1 MPETSEE
8 LVQKLVEKFRSLLD
22 EALVVAIACD
32 HDLTE
37 PSQYKSAQTVLE
49 DLAQHV
55 TTEEASGFNPS
66 GISNIPEDVIGDDST
81 IETSSQQA
89 SHAHDTD
96 TTSASDQTTSTASTS
111 YSIPRLTSFDDD
123 SEDNKVLLLQ
133 GMFSELKAFD
143 IKHSL
148 KKANG
153 DVQTALDDLLN
164 IQYLKSTGQE
174 QKGIDGFFEPEED
187 VGKKKKKGNKKKGKK
202 ALGSETPSSSSG
214 ATSPSPDEMKE
225 LKRQDEIAYLAD
237 RLDLPFE
244 VVSEIYRNKRCSS
257 GAAAVEILHRY
268 MSQGI
273 ETHDRDG
280 KKYARELAQKYQN
293 VPEKFMSTIV
303 QVTGSISQESD
314 DIAALVS
321 RYFVK
326 NPWTQKL
333 EVSYQLTPLPEED
346 IEGFETVTRGKSKLA
361 RPVSGSTILTPG
373 SSEYAQAAERAS
385 QHNQAKRQA
394 VASAASLNRRGASN
408 PLYRQAAGYYSERAR
423 EQARYEMH
431 ATSTAADL
439 LVDKQ
444 STSTSIDLHG
454 VYVQD
459 GVRIA
464 RQRVQAWWAGL
475 GEFRSDKARQQPFT
489 VITGLGRHSA
499 GGVSQLR
506 QAVAAALL
514 QDGWK
519 MQVETG
525 RFLVKVMI
533 TNCIYF
539 APALANKRSEVVQMA
554 AKSQSAQASYGP
566 RDDPSAALLSP
577 SERDNTRDENSGV
590 FRLTFSPIL
599 LLRLMIVPV
608 IITDVVFICMPV
620 CSPGSAAAFAIG
632 GILLVFW
639 HASRVFRSIL
649 PGRRSNKFDLK
660 IGNFFCTIGTTSLV
674 ASRASRGTWSYLVSA
689 VDFSFGLVFIGPTF
703 LSFRTYNWDHDAEV
717 SGLSLTTVI
726 MQSIIAVLNLISL
739 FRKMKIVVYK
749 GEDDEEDHLYSISD
763 LDVFRDEVSEPRDSM
778 ASEV

>member
-22 EALVVAIACD
+22 EALVVAIASD

-37 PSQYKSAQTVLE
+37 ASQYKSAQTVLE

-55 TTEEASGFNPS
+55 TTEEATGFNPS
-66 GISNIPEDVIGDDST
+66 GISNMPEDVNGDEST
-81 IETSSQQA
+81 VETSSQQA
-89 SHAHDTD
+89 SRAHDTD
-96 TTSASDQTTSTASTS
+96 TTSASDQTASTANTT

-123 SEDNKVLLLQ
+123 SKENKVLLLQ
-133 GMFSELKAFD
+133 SMFSELKEFD

-164 IQYLKSTGQE
+164 IH
-174 QKGIDGFFEPEED
+174 
-187 VGKKKKKGNKKKGKK
+187 
-202 ALGSETPSSSSG
+202 SG
-214 ATSPSPDEMKE
+214 TASPSPDDQKE

-244 VVSEIYRNKRCSS
+244 VVSEIYYNKRCAS

-273 ETHDRDG
+273 ETHDKEG
-280 KKYARELAQKYQN
+280 KKYAQELAQKYQN

-303 QVTGSISQESD
+303 QVTDSISQESD

-321 RYFVK
+321 KHFVK

-333 EVSYQLTPLPEED
+333 EVSYQLTPLPVED
-346 IEGFETVTRGKSKLA
+346 IEGFETVTRGKSKLV
-361 RPVSGSTILTPG
+361 RPVSGSTSFPVG
-373 SSEYAQAAERAS
+373 SSAYAQAAERAS
-385 QHNQAKRQA
+385 QYNRAKREA
-394 VASAASLNRRGASN
+394 AASAASLNRRGASN

-431 ATSTAADL
+431 ATSTAANL

-454 VYVQD
+454 VNVQS
-459 GVRIA
+459 GVSIA
-464 RQRVQAWWAGL
+464 RERVQSWWAGL

-525 RFLVKVMI
+525 RFLIK
-533 TNCIYF
+533 
-539 APALANKRSEVVQMA
+539 
-554 AKSQSAQASYGP
+554 
-566 RDDPSAALLSP
+566 
-577 SERDNTRDENSGV
+577 
-590 FRLTFSPIL
+590 
-599 LLRLMIVPV
+599 
-608 IITDVVFICMPV
+608 
-620 CSPGSAAAFAIG
+620 
-632 GILLVFW
+632 
-639 HASRVFRSIL
+639 
-649 PGRRSNKFDLK
+649 GRR
-660 IGNFFCTIGTTSLV
+660 
-674 ASRASRGTWSYLVSA
+674 
-689 VDFSFGLVFIGPTF
+689 
-703 LSFRTYNWDHDAEV
+703 
-717 SGLSLTTVI
+717 
-726 MQSIIAVLNLISL
+726 
-739 FRKMKIVVYK
+739 
-749 GEDDEEDHLYSISD
+749 
-763 LDVFRDEVSEPRDSM
+763 
-778 ASEV
+778 

>member
-22 EALVVAIACD
+22 EALVVAIASD

-37 PSQYKSAQTVLE
+37 ASQYKSAQTVLE

-55 TTEEASGFNPS
+55 TTEEATGFNPS
-66 GISNIPEDVIGDDST
+66 GISNMPEDVNGDEST
-81 IETSSQQA
+81 VETSSQQA
-89 SHAHDTD
+89 SRAHDTD
-96 TTSASDQTTSTASTS
+96 TTSASDQTASTANTT

-123 SEDNKVLLLQ
+123 SEENKVLLLQ
-133 GMFSELKAFD
+133 SMFSELKEFD

-164 IQYLKSTGQE
+164 IH
-174 QKGIDGFFEPEED
+174 
-187 VGKKKKKGNKKKGKK
+187 
-202 ALGSETPSSSSG
+202 SG
-214 ATSPSPDEMKE
+214 TASPSPDDQKE

-244 VVSEIYRNKRCSS
+244 VVSEIYYNKRCAS

-273 ETHDRDG
+273 ETHDKEG
-280 KKYARELAQKYQN
+280 KKYAQELAQKYQN

-303 QVTGSISQESD
+303 QVTDSISQESD

-321 RYFVK
+321 KHFVK

-333 EVSYQLTPLPEED
+333 EVSYQLTPLPVED

-361 RPVSGSTILTPG
+361 RPVSGSTSFPVG
-373 SSEYAQAAERAS
+373 SSAYAQAAERAS
-385 QHNQAKRQA
+385 QYNRAKREA
-394 VASAASLNRRGASN
+394 AASAASLNRRGASN

-431 ATSTAADL
+431 ATSTAANL

-454 VYVQD
+454 VKVQS
-459 GVRIA
+459 GVSIA
-464 RQRVQAWWAGL
+464 RERVQSWWAGL

-525 RFLVKVMI
+525 RFLIK
-533 TNCIYF
+533 
-539 APALANKRSEVVQMA
+539 
-554 AKSQSAQASYGP
+554 
-566 RDDPSAALLSP
+566 
-577 SERDNTRDENSGV
+577 
-590 FRLTFSPIL
+590 
-599 LLRLMIVPV
+599 
-608 IITDVVFICMPV
+608 
-620 CSPGSAAAFAIG
+620 
-632 GILLVFW
+632 
-639 HASRVFRSIL
+639 
-649 PGRRSNKFDLK
+649 GRR
-660 IGNFFCTIGTTSLV
+660 
-674 ASRASRGTWSYLVSA
+674 
-689 VDFSFGLVFIGPTF
+689 
-703 LSFRTYNWDHDAEV
+703 
-717 SGLSLTTVI
+717 
-726 MQSIIAVLNLISL
+726 
-739 FRKMKIVVYK
+739 
-749 GEDDEEDHLYSISD
+749 
-763 LDVFRDEVSEPRDSM
+763 
-778 ASEV
+778 

>member
-22 EALVVAIACD
+22 EALVVAIASD

-37 PSQYKSAQTVLE
+37 ASQYKSAQTVLE

-55 TTEEASGFNPS
+55 TTEEATGFNPS
-66 GISNIPEDVIGDDST
+66 GISNMPEDVNGDEST
-81 IETSSQQA
+81 VETSSQQA
-89 SHAHDTD
+89 SRAHDTD
-96 TTSASDQTTSTASTS
+96 TTSASDQTASTANTT

-123 SEDNKVLLLQ
+123 SEENKVLLLQ
-133 GMFSELKAFD
+133 SMFSELKEFD

-164 IQYLKSTGQE
+164 IH
-174 QKGIDGFFEPEED
+174 
-187 VGKKKKKGNKKKGKK
+187 
-202 ALGSETPSSSSG
+202 SG
-214 ATSPSPDEMKE
+214 TASPSPDDQKE

-244 VVSEIYRNKRCSS
+244 VVSEIYYNKRCAS

-273 ETHDRDG
+273 ETHDKEG
-280 KKYARELAQKYQN
+280 KKYAQELAQKYQN

-303 QVTGSISQESD
+303 QVTDSISQESD

-321 RYFVK
+321 KHFVK

-333 EVSYQLTPLPEED
+333 EVSYQLTPLPVED

-361 RPVSGSTILTPG
+361 RPVSGSTSFPVG
-373 SSEYAQAAERAS
+373 SSAYAQAAERAS
-385 QHNQAKRQA
+385 QYNRAKREA
-394 VASAASLNRRGASN
+394 AASAASLNRRGASN

-431 ATSTAADL
+431 ATSTAANL

-454 VYVQD
+454 VNVQS
-459 GVRIA
+459 GVSIA
-464 RQRVQAWWAGL
+464 RERVQSWWAGL

-525 RFLVKVMI
+525 RFLIK
-533 TNCIYF
+533 
-539 APALANKRSEVVQMA
+539 
-554 AKSQSAQASYGP
+554 
-566 RDDPSAALLSP
+566 
-577 SERDNTRDENSGV
+577 
-590 FRLTFSPIL
+590 
-599 LLRLMIVPV
+599 
-608 IITDVVFICMPV
+608 
-620 CSPGSAAAFAIG
+620 
-632 GILLVFW
+632 
-639 HASRVFRSIL
+639 
-649 PGRRSNKFDLK
+649 GRR
-660 IGNFFCTIGTTSLV
+660 
-674 ASRASRGTWSYLVSA
+674 
-689 VDFSFGLVFIGPTF
+689 
-703 LSFRTYNWDHDAEV
+703 
-717 SGLSLTTVI
+717 
-726 MQSIIAVLNLISL
+726 
-739 FRKMKIVVYK
+739 
-749 GEDDEEDHLYSISD
+749 
-763 LDVFRDEVSEPRDSM
+763 
-778 ASEV
+778 

>member
-22 EALVVAIACD
+22 EALVVAIASD
-32 HDLTE
+32 HDLRE

-49 DLAQHV
+49 GLAQHV
-55 TTEEASGFNPS
+55 TTEEATGFNPS
-66 GISNIPEDVIGDDST
+66 GISNMPEDVNGDEST

-89 SHAHDTD
+89 SRAHDTD

-123 SEDNKVLLLQ
+123 SEENKVLLLQ
-133 GMFSELKAFD
+133 SMFSELKDFD

-174 QKGIDGFFEPEED
+174 QKGIDGFFEPDEG
-187 VGKKKKKGNKKKGKK
+187 VGKKKKRNKKKGKK
-202 ALGSETPSSSSG
+202 APGNETPLSGSG
-214 ATSPSPDEMKE
+214 ATSPSPDDMKE

-237 RLDLPFE
+237 RLDLPFG
-244 VVSEIYRNKRCSS
+244 VVSEIYYNKRCAS

-273 ETHDRDG
+273 ETHDKDG
-280 KKYARELAQKYQN
+280 KKYAQELAQKYQN

-321 RYFVK
+321 KHFVK
-326 NPWTQKL
+326 NPWTEKL

-346 IEGFETVTRGKSKLA
+346 IEGFETVTRGKAKLA
-361 RPVSGSTILTPG
+361 RPVSGSTSFPAR
-373 SSEYAQAAERAS
+373 SSEYAQATEKAS
-385 QHNQAKRQA
+385 QYNRAKREA
-394 VASAASLNRRGASN
+394 AASAASLNRRGASN

-444 STSTSIDLHG
+444 STSTSVDLHG

-475 GEFRSDKARQQPFT
+475 GEFRSDKARKQPFT

-525 RFLVKVMI
+525 RFLVK
-533 TNCIYF
+533 
-539 APALANKRSEVVQMA
+539 
-554 AKSQSAQASYGP
+554 
-566 RDDPSAALLSP
+566 
-577 SERDNTRDENSGV
+577 
-590 FRLTFSPIL
+590 
-599 LLRLMIVPV
+599 
-608 IITDVVFICMPV
+608 
-620 CSPGSAAAFAIG
+620 
-632 GILLVFW
+632 
-639 HASRVFRSIL
+639 
-649 PGRRSNKFDLK
+649 GRR
-660 IGNFFCTIGTTSLV
+660 
-674 ASRASRGTWSYLVSA
+674 
-689 VDFSFGLVFIGPTF
+689 
-703 LSFRTYNWDHDAEV
+703 
-717 SGLSLTTVI
+717 
-726 MQSIIAVLNLISL
+726 
-739 FRKMKIVVYK
+739 
-749 GEDDEEDHLYSISD
+749 
-763 LDVFRDEVSEPRDSM
+763 
-778 ASEV
+778 